1 MSSIKQISNTTPV
14 EQDLEDRIL
23 SSFPVNELT
32 FGKLLSLLEIR
43 ASSDIPTACVTL
55 GSRSSLLI
63 NPEFVA
69 ARCRTDESLIML
81 ILHELMH
88 ILLGHTR
95 LFERVTAKQNIAF
108 DAIINAQLCLQ
119 HPELAYTALFRHS
132 YRDDNLPFALLR
144 PPEGWGTPEVIWKL
158 RNKALRIHKA
168 LYSETSVS
176 YLEIYDLLSNS
187 NICIGEADDVPL
199 LGNHKEGEGT
209 PPPHVLDEIAEIV
222 ARWPMIDTFSGR
234 DEGRLLN
241 HDTIT
246 VISPRRAAMRLI
258 RQALKSLANVE
269 SSFQGSPV
277 IEQIDSCSVV
287 PFPTR
292 QDRRANVLRLLG
304 TEPLFY
310 QGTSTA
316 ISTGYRNRVHVYL
329 DVSGSMD
336 LELPFVYGALLP
348 LLDHI
353 HPRVHLFSTAI
364 DDISLSDL
372 KEGKVSST
380 GGTDISLVTGHMIEH
395 KIDKAVFIT
404 DGLVGNVPAEHQL
417 ELRKL
422 GTRVNTVLTYGG
434 RGDFA
439 RSLNG
444 KVFNLPLLK

>member
-55 GSRSSLLI
+55 GSRSSLLV

-69 ARCRTDESLIML
+69 ASCRTDESLVML

-119 HPELAYTALFRHS
+119 HPEPAYTALFRHS
-132 YRDDNLPFALLR
+132 YRDDDLPFALLR
-144 PPEGWGTPEVIWKL
+144 PPEGWGTPGVIWKL

-187 NICIGEADDVPL
+187 NVCIGEAGDVPL
-199 LGNHKEGEGT
+199 LGNHEEGEGT

-234 DEGRLLN
+234 DEGGLLN
-241 HDTIT
+241 RDTIA
-246 VISPRRAAMRLI
+246 SNEFDLQNS
-258 RQALKSLANVE
+258 RQ
-269 SSFQGSPV
+269 
-277 IEQIDSCSVV
+277 
-287 PFPTR
+287 
-292 QDRRANVLRLLG
+292 
-304 TEPLFY
+304 
-310 QGTSTA
+310 
-316 ISTGYRNRVHVYL
+316 
-329 DVSGSMD
+329 
-336 LELPFVYGALLP
+336 
-348 LLDHI
+348 
-353 HPRVHLFSTAI
+353 
-364 DDISLSDL
+364 
-372 KEGKVSST
+372 
-380 GGTDISLVTGHMIEH
+380 
-395 KIDKAVFIT
+395 
-404 DGLVGNVPAEHQL
+404 
-417 ELRKL
+417 
-422 GTRVNTVLTYGG
+422 
-434 RGDFA
+434 
-439 RSLNG
+439 
-444 KVFNLPLLK
+444 